1 MGPYVV
7 TGAQMATYSFTH
19 RPGVL
24 VGTPMSKL
32 FLSILFLLLLLA
44 GCIIAGVIR
53 KARGGTFLPDGGHVR
68 DRSGKWWRYNAKDGS
83 DVVLVDRNGIAV
95 KVKQDGSWEEAF
107 RKPAEWSR
115 QNLSKKNR

>member
-1 MGPYVV
+1 
-7 TGAQMATYSFTH
+7 
-19 RPGVL
+19 
-24 VGTPMSKL
+24 MSKL

-44 GCIIAGVIR
+44 GCIMAGVIR
-53 KARGGTFLPDGGHVR
+53 KAFVGTFLPPPGSDGDHHVR